1 MLLYA
6 SVLLIATVILSKTE
20 QVYSPF
26 SSTCNAAKLEPEAT
40 CPSSRSEW
48 NRRAKQKQC
57 TDVVL
62 SCKKKIALKY
72 HCLINTWKNLTLS
85 VCAVPTYIN
94 GFRCPEFNI
103 KGSNIQPHYDTNC
116 SKDIPACP
124 FRYNSQDV
132 YKYRSCYVL
141 NMENSA
147 ILNTKPTTKSELE
160 TNDGDNFFG
169 VNLRILWCI
178 LVLVILPVA
187 SAVSF
192 TLYKK
197 HCDHSQVLD
206 ATIKNDHKTTTDI
219 LSEKSTLFFGKGK
232 HYDRDINVL

>member
-1 MLLYA
+1 
-6 SVLLIATVILSKTE
+6 
-20 QVYSPF
+20 
-26 SSTCNAAKLEPEAT
+26 
-40 CPSSRSEW
+40 
-48 NRRAKQKQC
+48 
-57 TDVVL
+57 
-62 SCKKKIALKY
+62 
-72 HCLINTWKNLTLS
+72 
-85 VCAVPTYIN
+85 
-94 GFRCPEFNI
+94 
-103 KGSNIQPHYDTNC
+103 
-116 SKDIPACP
+116 
-124 FRYNSQDV
+124 
-132 YKYRSCYVL
+132 
-141 NMENSA
+141 MENSA

-219 LSEKSTLFFGKGK
+219 LSEKSTLFSEKENTM
-232 HYDRDINVL
+232 IEI